1 MKVIKILIII
11 QFIMKISIS
20 FKSLCFAIVIS
31 LLSSN
36 MSLAGSNI
44 SALSQIGVVEETDK
58 NDKVKNLSKQ
68 LSSFVMEYRDIIE
81 KSLTSNIPTKL
92 VSEFLADM
100 PKMPGFGT
108 SEAKELM
115 ANTIKIYI
123 SKYWQD
129 DFERAICQLLND
141 MEETKLNFAW
151 SIYGNKDN
159 SKLIQKYFKGEA
171 NAIEEIRYRVERVA
185 KGKKIKNKTKVK
197 YTQEY
202 KDKVAFFYEK
212 IVESKVYDYALD
224 GYKDNEDVK
233 KLLGNRDEMLNIIA
247 SELHDTKIT
256 IAELDNV
263 LSIFAEIES
272 NNVFESDEFDIIE
285 DYMLVEENLDKA
297 FEEAVKEYL
306 AKMIRETL

>member
-1 MKVIKILIII
+1 
-11 QFIMKISIS
+11 MKISIS

-129 DFERAICQLLND
+129 DFERAICQLFND

-171 NAIEEIRYRVERVA
+171 NAIEEIRYRVVRVA

-212 IVESKVYDYALD
+212 IVESKFYDYALD

-272 NNVFESDEFDIIE
+272 NNVFEGVEFDAIE